1 MERNSEKRW
10 GFLGNF
16 QSDLS
21 LGKWKGGWLINLNR
35 TQLRYVLRVSVGN
48 FGMYPSSVMSEEIWW
63 KTVRVMCSG
72 HQMEDWLGG
81 H

>member
-21 LGKWKGGWLINLNR
+21 LGKWKGGWLINLNGP
-35 TQLRYVLRVSVGN
+35 QLRYVFRFSVGL
-48 FGMYPSSVMSEEIWW
+48 FGMDPSPVWLEGIFLE
-63 KTVRVMCSG
+63 TVRVVCSG
-72 HQMEDWLGG
+72 HEMDDWLGG
-81 H
+81 R